1 MAVNRP
7 DPPPRHPR
15 DGRPAMERRR
25 LGDTDVSV
33 TALGLGCAPI
43 AGLYTPVAPDVAAA
57 TVTAA
62 WDGGI
67 RHFDTA
73 PHYGAGLSEERLGS
87 ALAALPRDGLTVA
100 TKMGRVLVD
109 HEGRWDLWAE
119 PNGKATAFDFSARAA
134 RDSHR
139 ESLDR
144 LGLDRVD
151 IGLVH
156 DADDHLGEAAAG
168 TGAALAE
175 LKAEGR
181 LGAIGI
187 GMNATDAAA
196 ELLDRGDFDV
206 ALIAGRYT
214 LLDQSALDRL
224 YPRCRSRGVSVIAA
238 GVFNSG
244 ILADPRPGATFN
256 YRAADAAL
264 TAKARALAEVCE
276 RHGVPLRA
284 AALQFPAAHPAVASI
299 LVGARSPAEVDDAL
313 AMFAHPI
320 PEALWRDLK
329 RTGLLPEEAPTP

>member
-15 DGRPAMERRR
+15 DGDTPLERRR

-33 TALGLGCAPI
+33 TAMGLGCAPI
-43 AGLYTPVAPDVAAA
+43 AGLFTPVDPATATA
-57 TVTAA
+57 TVKAA

-73 PHYGAGLSEERLGS
+73 PHYGAGLSETRLGS
-87 ALAALPRDGLTVA
+87 ALAPLPRESLTVS

-134 RDSHR
+134 RESHR

-156 DADDHLGEAAAG
+156 DADDHPAEAAAG
-168 TGAALAE
+168 TYTALAE
-175 LKAEGR
+175 LREAGR

-187 GMNATDAAA
+187 GMNSTEAAA
-196 ELLDRGDFDV
+196 ELLTRGDFDV

-214 LLDQSALDRL
+214 LLDQSALHRL
-224 YPRCRSRGVSVIAA
+224 YPLCRSRGVSVIAA

-244 ILADPRPGATFN
+244 ILAAPGPDATFD
-256 YRAADAAL
+256 YRAADPAL
-264 TAKARALAEVCE
+264 TAKARALAEVCA
-276 RHGVPLRA
+276 RHDVPLRA